1 VRKIDMKKKVMY
13 NQHLCKRNTYTF
25 NEQVLILK
33 KVVNIIKSINSPCSI
48 YRYHKKNKPMLII

>member
-1 VRKIDMKKKVMY
+1 MKKKVMY
-13 NQHLCKRNTYTF
+13 KHHLCKSNTYSF

-33 KVVNIIKSINSPCSI
+33 KAVNIIKSINSLCSI

>member
-1 VRKIDMKKKVMY
+1 VGKIAMKKKVMY
-13 NQHLCKRNTYTF
+13 KHHLCKSNTYSF

-33 KVVNIIKSINSPCSI
+33 KVVNIIKSINSLCSI